1 MNPMHDRSTCRAPRA
16 VARVAAL
23 ALTLLAAVAVH
34 AEPARIP
41 LAAFVKR
48 EAFSLPRLSPDGEHL
63 VVSKRIQGEGRD
75 VTVIAVIELAQMKI
89 VGEVRLP
96 VFEVPARYV
105 WISNSRL
112 AIATAREFGSLEQ
125 PQRTGEVLAM
135 DIDGTHQAY
144 LYGYKQGRL
153 KDAPILRRGVPVV
166 PDEGWG
172 WINSV
177 PQVPNGHLLLT
188 EHLWGVKEQNSLLLD
203 IDSTSAKRHLVTSI
217 DKQGFDFLMQ
227 RDGKPR
233 YAYGTDLDSEPAVF
247 EYVEETGTWR
257 SMLGPDKPGFE
268 PLALSADDREVF
280 GRMFRKNGPG
290 VLVRRRLPDG
300 EPVVLAEDAVGSIDA
315 LEWGPRP
322 STPFAAATSVGIPR
336 PVYFD
341 AQRPEAALHKA
352 LSAQFPGSYVH
363 FINYSND
370 GSKLLFSVASDRD
383 PGSYYQFD
391 RSANKAYHLFDVGP
405 WIDPAKMA
413 ARRPIHFTAS
423 DGLEIH
429 GYLTLPV
436 APAGDAKPPL
446 ILLPHGGPHGV
457 ADDWFFDRDAQFL
470 ASRGYAVLQVN
481 YRGSGGRGR
490 DFQRS
495 GYRQWGG
502 RVQQD
507 LLDGVRWTV
516 AQGTVDGGRICAYGG
531 SFGAYSAMMVAIR
544 APGLFKCA
552 VGYAGLYD
560 LPLWYRTDET
570 VESKMV
576 YNYLV
581 KVIGQDPAELAN
593 NSPDRL
599 AEKLTVP
606 VLLVHG
612 SEDWRTPPV
621 QFRAMRDALTKAGR
635 PPETLYVE
643 GEGHGFYTEKNRQAF
658 YEKLEAFLAKHL
670 AK

>member
-1 MNPMHDRSTCRAPRA
+1 
-16 VARVAAL
+16 VARAATF
-23 ALTLLAAVAVH
+23 ALTLLAVTAVH
-34 AEPARIP
+34 SEPPRIA

-63 VVSKRIQGEGRD
+63 VVSKRIQGDGRD
-75 VTVIAVIELAQMKI
+75 ITVIAVIAVAQMKI
-89 VGEVRLP
+89 VSEVRLP
-96 VFEVPARYV
+96 VFEVPAHYV
-105 WISNSRL
+105 WITNSRL
-112 AIATAREFGSLEQ
+112 GIATAREFGSLER
-125 PQRTGEVLAM
+125 PQLTGEVLAM
-135 DIDGTHQAY
+135 DIDGTHQEY

-153 KDAPILRRGVPVV
+153 KDAAILRRGVPIV
-166 PDEGWG
+166 PDRGWG

-177 PQVPNGHLLLT
+177 PPALNGHFLLT
-188 EHLWGVKEQNSLLLD
+188 EHLWGVKEQNSLLYD
-203 IDSTSAKRHLVTSI
+203 IDSGSTKRRLVTSI
-217 DKQGFDFLMQ
+217 DKQEFTFLVQ

-233 YAYGTDLDSEPAVF
+233 FAYGTDQDSEPAVF
-247 EYVEETGTWR
+247 EYVEETSSWR
-257 SMLGPDKPGFE
+257 SVLGPGKPGFE
-268 PLALSADDREVF
+268 PLALADDNREVY
-280 GRMFRKNGPG
+280 GYMFRKNGPG

-300 EPVVLAEDAVGSIDA
+300 EPVVLAQDAIGSIDTV
-315 LEWGPRP
+315 EWGPRQAA
-322 STPFAAATSVGIPR
+322 PFAAATSVGIPQ

-363 FINYSND
+363 FIDYSND
-370 GSKLLFSVASDRD
+370 GAKLLFLVASDRD
-383 PGSYYQFD
+383 PGVYYLFD
-391 RSANKAYHLFDVGP
+391 RGANKAYHLFDVSP

-413 ARRPIHFTAS
+413 AQRPIHFTAS

-429 GYLTLPV
+429 GYLTLPT
-436 APAGDAKPPL
+436 PAGDAKPPL

-457 ADDWFFDRDAQFL
+457 ADDWFFDRDVQFL

-481 YRGSGGRGR
+481 YRGSRGRGS
-490 DFQRS
+490 DFQKA

-502 RVQQD
+502 RIQQD
-507 LLDGVRWTV
+507 LLDGVRWAA
-516 AQGTVDGGRICAYGG
+516 AQGNVDAGRICAYGG
-531 SFGAYSAMMVAIR
+531 SFGAYSAMMTTIR

-560 LPLWYRTDET
+560 LPMWYSTDET
-570 VESKMV
+570 IESKQLF
-576 YNYLV
+576 NYLV

-599 AEKLTVP
+599 ADKLTVP

-612 SEDWRTPPV
+612 SEDRRTPPE
-621 QFRAMRDALTKAGR
+621 QFKAMRDALKKAGR
-635 PPETLYVE
+635 PPDTLYVD

-670 AK
+670 AP

>member
-1 MNPMHDRSTCRAPRA
+1 MRWAPRA
-16 VARVAAL
+16 VARAAAL
-23 ALTLLAAVAVH
+23 VLTLLAVAAAH

-41 LAAFVKR
+41 LAAFVKLG
-48 EAFSLPRLSPDGEHL
+48 AFSLPTLSPDGEHL

-75 VTVIAVIELAQMKI
+75 ITVITVIELAQMKV

-96 VFEVPARYV
+96 IFEVPWQYV
-105 WISNSRL
+105 WITNSRL
-112 AIATAREFGSLEQ
+112 AVATAREFGSLER
-125 PQRTGEVLAM
+125 PLITGEVLAM

-166 PDEGWG
+166 PDRGWG

-177 PQVPNGHLLLT
+177 PQVLNGHLLLT
-188 EHLWGVKEQNSLLLD
+188 EHLWGVKEQSTLLHD
-203 IDSTSAKRHLVTSI
+203 IDSTSAKRHLVALI
-217 DKQGFDFLMQ
+217 DKQEFDFVMQ

-233 YAYGTDLDSEPAVF
+233 YAYGTDLDAEPAVF
-247 EYVEETGTWR
+247 EYVEKTDSWR
-257 SMLGPDKPGFE
+257 SVLGPDKPGFE
-268 PLALSADDREVF
+268 PLAMSADDREVY

-300 EPVVLAEDAVGSIDA
+300 EPLVLVEDGIGSIDYV
-315 LEWGPRP
+315 EWGPRP
-322 STPFAAATSVGIPR
+322 STPFAAATSVGIPQ

-370 GSKLLFSVASDRD
+370 GTKVLFSVVSDRD
-383 PGSYYQFD
+383 PGVYYLFD
-391 RSANKAYHLFDVGP
+391 RSANKAYHLFDVEP

-413 ARRPIHFTAS
+413 ARRPIHFNAS

-429 GYLTLPV
+429 GYLTLPTTT
-436 APAGDAKPPL
+436 GDAKPPL

-457 ADDWFFDRDAQFL
+457 SDDWFFDRDAQFL

-481 YRGSGGRGR
+481 YRGSDGRGP
-490 DFQRS
+490 DFKKA

-507 LLDGVRWTV
+507 LLDGVRWAA
-516 AQGTVDGGRICAYGG
+516 AQGSVDAGRICVYGG

-560 LPLWYRTDET
+560 LPLTYSEDDTIW
-570 VESKMV
+570 SKQTF
-576 YNYLV
+576 NYLV

-599 AEKLTVP
+599 ADKLTVP

-621 QFRAMRDALTKAGR
+621 QFKAMRDALTKAGR